1 MTLTMPPE
9 SLEHKTYLI
18 NGELLPWSGDVA
30 EVVSPILEE
39 GANRNDEVSGVR
51 LGSAPDMDEASAL
64 SALEAARGA
73 YDFGRGDWPTAD
85 ASVRIEAMEK
95 FIGLMVPKREEVVSL
110 LMWEICKKRSD
121 AEKEFDR
128 TVIYL
133 KETVEEYKN
142 LHREG
147 SHITSVD
154 GTLAQIRRGPIGVV
168 LCLGPFNYPLNETF
182 CVLLPALLMG
192 NTCVFKPAK
201 YGVLLIT
208 PLLEAFAQSFPPG
221 VVNIIFG
228 RDRTL
233 AAPIMKTG
241 RIDVLALI
249 GNSKSSNALISQ
261 HPKPNRVRQVLGL
274 EAKNPAIIFDDA
286 DIELAVKE
294 CVKGAWSFNG
304 QRCTAL
310 KVIYVHKQIRKQ
322 FLDAFARATDALVSG
337 SPFENADITPL
348 PEHGKVKYMQSYVDE
363 AVAKGAHVVNKRGG
377 EVEGNIFFPAILF
390 PTHRETAIF
399 REEQFGPVCPVLEFE
414 DFEEVLTDVAE
425 SNYGQQVSI
434 FTKNAEAAGQ
444 CIDHLVNQV
453 CRVNINAS
461 CQRGPDALP
470 FTGRKDSAVSTLSV
484 KAALRSFSIRTLVA
498 CSEDQKSLMEEVIA
512 GGHSSFSSMN
522 YLL

>member
-1 MTLTMPPE
+1 MTAHTPPPFK
-9 SLEHKTYLI
+9 EHQSYLLD
-18 NGELLPWSGDVA
+18 GKLLPWSGSIAKVY
-30 EVVSPILEE
+30 SPILDADAEKN
-39 GANRNDEVSGVR
+39 AKNVGVL
-51 LGSAPDMDEASAL
+51 LGSTPDMDEASAIA
-64 SALEAARGA
+64 ALDAARSA

-85 ASVRIEAMEK
+85 AHVRIRAMEK
-95 FIGLMVPKREEVVSL
+95 FIDKMMPKREEVVNL
-110 LMWEICKKRSD
+110 LMWEICKKRGD

-133 KETVEEYKN
+133 KETVAEYKN

-147 SHITSVD
+147 SHITSAS

-208 PLLEAFAQSFPPG
+208 PLLDAFAESFPAG

-228 RDRTL
+228 RGRTL
-233 AAPIMKTG
+233 ATPIMKTG
-241 RIDVLALI
+241 KIDVLALI

-286 DIELAVKE
+286 DLDLAVKE

-310 KVIYVHKQIRKQ
+310 KVLYVHKNIRKV
-322 FLDAFARATDALVSG
+322 FLEKFAEATDALSWG
-337 SPFENADITPL
+337 TPFEDADITPL
-348 PEHGKVKYMQSYVDE
+348 PEQGKVQYMESYVED
-363 AVAKGAHVVNKRGG
+363 AVSMGAEIINERGG
-377 EVEGNIFFPAILF
+377 DVEGNMFFPAILF
-390 PTHRETAIF
+390 PTNREAAIF
-399 REEQFGPVCPVLEFE
+399 HEEQFGPVCPVLEFE
-414 DFEEVLTDVAE
+414 DFEEVLTDIAE
-425 SNYGQQVSI
+425 SPYGQQVSV
-434 FTKNAEAAGQ
+434 FTQNASTAGR
-444 CIDHLVNQV
+444 CIDHMVNQV

-498 CSEDQKSLMEEVIA
+498 CSEDQQGLMEEVIA